1 VQPAALRYL
10 AEKGYDPEMGARP
23 LRRTLQTDVE
33 DKLAEMLLGGELD
46 DAKTLKIGCRKNQLV
61 FTVD

>member
-1 VQPAALRYL
+1 
-10 AEKGYDPEMGARP
+10 MGARP